1 MSATPPG
8 VPELKPI
15 AGAGSE
21 RAYPL
26 QIDLRLVDR
35 ADAATID
42 PDAWDLL
49 AENARVPNPFYER
62 WNLLSALKHLD
73 KSEKVFIVTG
83 YHSGRLV
90 CLFPVCLKR
99 KAVFFPYLMLWQ
111 FRDCLMSDVLY
122 DGSVPLSSVFRALM
136 DRLKV
141 QMIVSPT
148 HRKEGFEI
156 ASDCGFCQIRRSR
169 KAIVRS
175 TSWEEYQST
184 LPRKYRKENRRIM
197 TRLLDK
203 VGARYVTAE
212 EDLAER
218 WLPLYM
224 DTENI
229 SWKARHGHVTS
240 SDIDR
245 RSYLEEAISR
255 GEKKKKIEFQALVK
269 GDDVLAISFRFKAQN
284 NAYDI
289 KTTYSEKYKNYY
301 PGVVLELLNIKSVL
315 EKGFTLVDSCAFKNK
330 VVDRLWPDD
339 VVLYRT
345 VVFKKT
351 IAGKLAQLVY
361 MGYRQ
366 ILLRLH
372 DDRFLC
378 AERAARTSKP

>member
-1 MSATPPG
+1 VSAAPIG
-8 VPELKPI
+8 APESKPT
-15 AGAGSE
+15 AGAGPA

-26 QIDLRLVDR
+26 GIDIRLVDR
-35 ADAATID
+35 DDAATID

-49 AENARVPNPFYER
+49 ADNARIPNPFYER
-62 WNLLSALKHLD
+62 WNLLSAVKHLD

-83 YHSGRLV
+83 YQSGRLV

-122 DGSVPLSSVFRALM
+122 DGSVPLTSVFRALM

-156 ASDCGFCQIRRSR
+156 AAGCSFCQIRRSR
-169 KAIVRS
+169 KAVVES
-175 TSWEEYQST
+175 TSWEEYQSK
-184 LPRKYRKENRRIM
+184 LPRKYRKENRRII
-197 TRLLDK
+197 TRLLEK
-203 VGARYVTAE
+203 VGAQYITAE
-212 EDLAER
+212 DDLVDR

-240 SDIDR
+240 SDINR
-245 RSYLEEAISR
+245 RNYLEEAISR
-255 GEKKKKIEFQALVK
+255 GEKTKKIEFQALVK
-269 GDDVLAISFRFKAQN
+269 DDEVLAVSFRFKAQN
-284 NAYDI
+284 NAYEI
-289 KTTYSEKYKNYY
+289 KTTYNETYKQYH

-361 MGYRQ
+361 KGYRQ
-366 ILLRLH
+366 ILLRLNN
-372 DDRFLC
+372 DRFFC
-378 AERAARTSKP
+378 AERAARSR

>member
-8 VPELKPI
+8 VPELEPN
-15 AGAGSE
+15 AGTAPN
-21 RAYPL
+21 RAHPL
-26 QIDLRLVDR
+26 DIDIRLVDR

-42 PDAWDLL
+42 QDAWDRL

-62 WNLLSALKHLD
+62 WNLLSAIKHLD
-73 KSEKVFIVTG
+73 KSEKVFVVTG

-122 DGSVPLSSVFRALM
+122 DGSVPLASVFRALM

-156 ASDCGFCQIRRSR
+156 ATDCSFCQIRRSR
-169 KAIVRS
+169 KAVVES
-175 TSWEEYQST
+175 KSWEEYESG
-184 LPRKYRKENRRIM
+184 LPRKYRKENRRII
-197 TRLLDK
+197 TRLLEK
-203 VGARYVTAE
+203 FGARYITAE
-212 EDLAER
+212 DNLVER
-218 WLPLYM
+218 WLPVYM

-240 SDIDR
+240 SDINR
-245 RSYLEEAISR
+245 KSYLEEAISR
-255 GEKKKKIEFQALVK
+255 GEQKKKIEFQALVK
-269 GDDVLAISFRFKAQN
+269 DDEVLAISFRFKAQN
-284 NAYDI
+284 NAYEI
-289 KTTYSEKYKNYY
+289 KTTYSEKYKNYH
-301 PGVVLELLNIKSVL
+301 PGVVLELLNIRSVL
-315 EKGFTLVDSCAFKNK
+315 EKGFTLVDSCAFKNR

-345 VVFKKT
+345 VVFKET

-361 MGYRQ
+361 KGYRQ
-366 ILLRLH
+366 ILLRLNN
-372 DDRFLC
+372 DQFFC
-378 AERAARTSKP
+378 AESAAKGKR